1 MIRLDKIILKMTILE
16 CLRIINIV
24 EKMVE
29 VRFREKLY
37 SKESIYEEE

>member
-1 MIRLDKIILKMTILE
+1 MIKLDKIILKMTILE
-16 CLRIINIV
+16 CLRIISIV

-37 SKESIYEEE
+37 SKESISEEE